1 MADYKNRN
9 LFKNTNKYQ
18 REIIKLAVFPALAFC
33 IIISVFVLRFRF
45 ELIDM
50 ILYGTR
56 SLSLHFIDQWII
68 VIMIGLWSFFIF
80 ILYQTFAISLNLV
93 GSFERILHELDETI
107 KGEIRRHIKVRDHD
121 GLANELL
128 KRVNVLIDNLPL
140 PKAPLKIR

>member
-1 MADYKNRN
+1 MINMSDGTFK
-9 LFKNTNKYQ
+9 LFCLKVDHSQ
-18 REIIKLAVFPALAFC
+18 
-33 IIISVFVLRFRF
+33 
-45 ELIDM
+45 
-50 ILYGTR
+50 
-56 SLSLHFIDQWII
+56 II
-68 VIMIGLWSFFIF
+68 VRAHVVRIGLWSFFIF